1 MHYIFTLVFQLNCIV
16 GLSFLGLH
24 FQNEKQI
31 ETLKM
36 ENPEVQTGINVLNR
50 KFYNF
55 VRQHKTRTQ
64 HLRNYILS
72 HKSFTNCCNGSMSD
86 RAYNQLG
93 PAQASIYPQV
103 SGKLEGS
110 KMLPAL

>member
-1 MHYIFTLVFQLNCIV
+1 MNHDNVNPKCITFSHFSVSFNCIV

-50 KFYNF
+50 KFYTF

-64 HLRNYILS
+64 HHTQPHI
-72 HKSFTNCCNGSMSD
+72 
-86 RAYNQLG
+86 
-93 PAQASIYPQV
+93 IPQKV
-103 SGKLEGS
+103 LQTAV
-110 KMLPAL
+110 M